1 MSEDPFF
8 SIVIPTH
15 NRPAQLKDCLR
26 SISRLDYP
34 RDRFDVVVVDD
45 RSEVTPSE
53 TIDHFRHLIDVVL
66 LKNQKAG
73 PAAARNAGAAR
84 AKGQFLAF
92 TDDDC
97 LPQPLWLRAFA
108 DCLRLYPDAAVG
120 GHTINAL
127 EANIHSTASQ
137 LLVDYIYSY
146 YNADQRGAQFFT
158 SNNFTVPREAF
169 FEIGGFDDSFPLA
182 AAEDR
187 DFCDRWRQHG
197 GRLRNAPK
205 AAMAHAHPLTFRG
218 FIRQHFNYGRGAFH
232 FHRLRK
238 NRSQE
243 KVQIEPA
250 SFYYNL
256 LKSGLKE
263 ENRAVRLT
271 GLLFLS
277 QIANA
282 AGFYTSKWV
291 SD

>member
-1 MSEDPFF
+1 MLEEPFF

-15 NRPAQLKDCLR
+15 NRPAQLEECLR
-26 SISRLDYP
+26 SISLLDYP
-34 RDRFDVVVVDD
+34 RDRFEVVVVDD
-45 RSEVTPSE
+45 RSEVTPSA
-53 TIDHFRHLIDVVL
+53 TIDHFRHLIDVML

-73 PAAARNAGAAR
+73 PAAARNAGAAN
-84 AKGQFLAF
+84 AKGRFLAF

-108 DCLRLYPDAAVG
+108 DCLQLYPDAAVG
-120 GHTINAL
+120 GHTSNAL
-127 EANIHSTASQ
+127 EDNIHSTASQ
-137 LLVDYIYSY
+137 LLIDYIYSY
-146 YNADQRGAQFFT
+146 YNADDGGAQFFA
-158 SNNFTVPREAF
+158 SNNLTLPREAF
-169 FEIGGFDDSFPLA
+169 FKMGGFDDSFPLA

-187 DFCDRWRQHG
+187 DFCERWRQYG
-197 GRLRNAPK
+197 GRLRHAPK
-205 AAMAHAHPLTFRG
+205 AVMAHAHPLTFRN

-238 NRSQE
+238 NRNQG
-243 KVQIEPA
+243 KLQIEPA

-263 ENRAVRLT
+263 EKRAVRLT

-282 AGFYTSKWV
+282 AGFYTAKLV